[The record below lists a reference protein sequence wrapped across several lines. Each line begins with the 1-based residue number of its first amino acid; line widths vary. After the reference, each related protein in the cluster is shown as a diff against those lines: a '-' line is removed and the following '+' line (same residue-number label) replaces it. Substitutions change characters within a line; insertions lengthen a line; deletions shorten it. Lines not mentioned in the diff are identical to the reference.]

1 MKEMRDTLLGRR
13 RRAFLVCLALTVGA
27 GAAYAA
33 TTTNAPGAYCT
44 ATLGQSLTVRSDGEV
59 ENSSPDDLIVLC
71 PVERPDSSTTVSG
84 TAFVV
89 DRKSSSNICCNLVA
103 KGTAG
108 ATINGTSACSDGTS
122 ASTQTLALPQ
132 ITDTMVGSSRF
143 VQCTLPGLGFG
154 ESNPS
159 RIQMYRTVQ

>member
-1 MKEMRDTLLGRR
+1 M
-13 RRAFLVCLALTVGA
+13 AGA

-33 TTTNAPGAYCT
+33 TTTNSPAAYCT

-59 ENSSPDDLIVLC
+59 ENSSPNNITVIC
-71 PVERPDSSTTVSG
+71 PVERPASSTTVSG
-84 TAFVV
+84 TVFVV

-103 KGTAG
+103 RGTAG
-108 ATINGTSACSDGTS
+108 STIDGDSACSEGNS
-122 ASTQTLALPQ
+122 ASYQSLTLPA

-143 VQCTLPGLGFG
+143 VQCTLPGLGLG